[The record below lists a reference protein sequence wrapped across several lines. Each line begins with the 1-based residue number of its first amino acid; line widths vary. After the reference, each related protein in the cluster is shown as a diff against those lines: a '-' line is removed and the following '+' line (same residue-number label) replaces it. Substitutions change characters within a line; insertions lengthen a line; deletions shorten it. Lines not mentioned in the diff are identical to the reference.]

1 MAHQRNHI
9 LPKLIL
15 TFFLGVTSL
24 AHADLKSDMAR
35 LETIQLLLEKD
46 NQAALLQLKEFYS
59 QLNAQ
64 TDYQVRID
72 TLRELS
78 YAYYDAG
85 DIPASEQSRAEILR
99 LAKLQ
104 NDKETVALMQID
116 EVFKLRDT
124 GQFDAAIAKLDDVA
138 AAIKGSTKPE
148 NLIRLEISYGAI
160 YQSASKF
167 EQALS
172 HSLEAL
178 RLTDQLTQ
186 RKSLTKIRRLAT
198 LASLYLTMQN
208 PEQTLIVTNDALA
221 LAGEVDSPRLIAT
234 LRQNQAMALGDLKR
248 YPEALVA
255 YERALKASQDAN
267 IPKME
272 ALILSNIADLHLRTH
287 SFVRAESV
295 ARQALKKAEF
305 IQDEFSIFN
314 AKANIGFALGGQ
326 GKISQAME
334 YLTPVLKQS
343 RDQGDKADVEATVGE
358 ISRMYEN
365 AKMYKEALEYTREQ
379 QKLSNE
385 LFRADRSK
393 TVAALQEQFDADQRK
408 KQIELLARENQIK
421 DADIKNSRL
430 QQIVT
435 LLGAM
440 LTIMGG
446 IFIYMLYRKVKQT
459 NQRLEEVNQQLE
471 FHSVRDPLTGLYNR
485 RSFLEMM
492 KERGEDVSP
501 ERREADTDSP
511 DCLIIMDI
519 DHFKHIN
526 DTWGHSAGDA
536 VLIEVANRLRSAV
549 RDSDMTLRWGGE
561 EFLIYAP
568 KTKPALLA
576 PLVERVLKAIGTTPV
591 LVGNN
596 AIPVTVSAGYISLPF
611 SGVPESACNWE
622 KAMQLADMALYMGKV
637 NGRNRAY
644 GLLSLLV
651 PYEQALPELERDF
664 SAAIKQGMIEIA
676 IIPGPPVASS

>member
-35 LETIQLLLEKD
+35 LEAIQLLLEKD

-148 NLIRLEISYGAI
+148 NLMRLEISYGAI

-172 HSLEAL
+172 HYLEAL

-186 RKSLTKIRRLAT
+186 RKSLSKIRRLAT

-248 YPEALVA
+248 YPEALVS

-287 SFVRAESV
+287 SFVRAENV

-676 IIPGPPVASS
+676 IIPGPLVASS